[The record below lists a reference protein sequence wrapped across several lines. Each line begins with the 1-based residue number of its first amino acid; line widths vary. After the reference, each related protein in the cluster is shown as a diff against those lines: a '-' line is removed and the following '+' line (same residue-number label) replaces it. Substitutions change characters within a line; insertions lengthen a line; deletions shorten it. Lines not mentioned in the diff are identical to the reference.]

1 MSALRPIKGLVAGPL
16 QFVAGENEHMV
27 GRLRV
32 LVVALLLLVPAWRVA
47 NDGTE
52 DPVYRWSFVLNSA
65 IFVAA
70 VLLVLLHRRLRYA
83 KWQGQLSSV
92 FDVCLVTMILLVYT
106 VVAGHEA
113 GMLNR
118 NTFPVYCVA
127 VMAAGLRL
135 DYGAVIM
142 AAAAAF
148 LGYAGVIGLGLL
160 QPSAAALDADQIKTM
175 LFDQSNR
182 FVVLF
187 VSAVVALAVVR
198 VGVRLVELASLDGV
212 TLALNRAAF
221 DTVLRL
227 EVERA
232 RRAGEPF
239 TLIIIDLDD
248 LKHINDEYGHPRGDE
263 ALRLLSRRLSAVLR
277 KGDVIARH
285 GGDEFTVLMPKARAP
300 DAQRRME
307 ELRTSLA
314 EHGLTIGSAHHR
326 LSITA
331 GIACF
336 PEDGTEELTLYDVA
350 DSRLVAGKRAGRD
363 RVIGPERTDAG

>member
-16 QFVAGENEHMV
+16 QFVAGENEHMI

-32 LVVALLLLVPAWRVA
+32 LIVALLTVVPAWRVA
-47 NDGTE
+47 IEGFDL
-52 DPVYRWSFVLNSA
+52 PLYRWTLGINSA
-65 IFVAA
+65 IFLLSIA
-70 VLLVLLHRRLRYA
+70 LVLLHRNFRYA
-83 KWQGQLSSV
+83 PWQGRASSV
-92 FDVCLVTMILLVYT
+92 VDVSLITSILLTYT
-106 VVAGHEA
+106 LVVGPVA

-118 NTFPVYCVA
+118 NTFPIYCVA
-127 VMAAGLRL
+127 LMSAGLRL
-135 DYGAVIM
+135 DYVAV
-142 AAAAAF
+142 ALAGVAAF
-148 LGYAGVIGLGLL
+148 VGYGLVVTASVLHPDSAGMTQAELML
-160 QPSAAALDADQIKTM
+160 ALI
-175 LFDQSNR
+175 DQSNR

-187 VSAVVALAVVR
+187 VCTLVALAVVR

-239 TLIIIDLDD
+239 ALVIIDLDD
-248 LKHINDEYGHPRGDE
+248 LKHINDEFGHARGDE

-285 GGDEFTVLMPKARAP
+285 GGDEFTVLMPKARAD
-300 DAQRRME
+300 DAVRRMDD
-307 ELRTSLA
+307 LRLTLA
-314 EHGLTIGSAHHR
+314 EHGLTIGSTHHR
-326 LSITA
+326 LSVTA
-331 GIACF
+331 GVACF

-350 DSRLVAGKRAGRD
+350 DSRLLAGKRAGRD
-363 RVIGPERTDAG
+363 RVIGPERSS